1 MFAVPWNIL
10 CFTAV
15 VAPPEPEPPTCDGAS
30 SGSDHQTTFDIF
42 GKIEPFKFTII
53 PSPLFWFH
61 ILIEHMFVVKFTQI
75 QNLYLLHH
83 KYTVLFPIICLISS
97 IRWWLWLGTISF
109 RKVTRLVRL
118 RKHFSPSHWGIL
130 WRLSVKVYQSK
141 KNLTLP
147 PLHQREDTSWW
158 PCLLYYQSWW
168 YYFISRR
175 EDFKEKYLVTFM
187 TTGIFSTY
195 ITQLKIVEY
204 NLFNFQNFSCLPP

>member
-42 GKIEPFKFTII
+42 CKIEPFKFTII

-97 IRWWLWLGTISF
+97 IRWWLWLGTIYF

-130 WRLSVKVYQSK
+130 LKTVSKSLSKQK
-141 KNLTLP
+141 EFDITP
-147 PLHQREDTSWW
+147 ITPE
-158 PCLLYYQSWW
+158 
-168 YYFISRR
+168 RR
-175 EDFKEKYLVTFM
+175 YKLVTLLVILSKLVVLF
-187 TTGIFSTY
+187 Y
-195 ITQLKIVEY
+195 I
-204 NLFNFQNFSCLPP
+204 S